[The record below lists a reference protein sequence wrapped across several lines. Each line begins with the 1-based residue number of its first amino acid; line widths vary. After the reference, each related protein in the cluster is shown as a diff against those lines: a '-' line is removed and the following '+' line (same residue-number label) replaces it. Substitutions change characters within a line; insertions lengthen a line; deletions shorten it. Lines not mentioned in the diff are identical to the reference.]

1 MGAMTTVGSAEKYIS
16 IFDRLFSDLKISPT
30 ARNILNPVIL
40 KNRHDG
46 KTFDALQKIFDFRNS
61 IVHEIDYSTIGP
73 WLVRDSIDIA
83 EARDMGSIVR
93 GVIEA
98 IETTLSQSAPKEFP
112 NRLDSTLVPENELEY
127 LDREIEKLEDEITAA
142 IRTYRADAGRDT
154 SVDDWMGALAVA
166 RASQQTEL
174 DFISDADFMF
184 NRHADFKRPLK
195 IEFRRQRL
203 EYLKRLRIEL

>member
-73 WLVRDSIDIA
+73 
-83 EARDMGSIVR
+83 
-93 GVIEA
+93 
-98 IETTLSQSAPKEFP
+98 
-112 NRLDSTLVPENELEY
+112 
-127 LDREIEKLEDEITAA
+127 
-142 IRTYRADAGRDT
+142 
-154 SVDDWMGALAVA
+154 
-166 RASQQTEL
+166 
-174 DFISDADFMF
+174 
-184 NRHADFKRPLK
+184 
-195 IEFRRQRL
+195 
-203 EYLKRLRIEL
+203 

>member
-1 MGAMTTVGSAEKYIS
+1 
-16 IFDRLFSDLKISPT
+16 
-30 ARNILNPVIL
+30 
-40 KNRHDG
+40 
-46 KTFDALQKIFDFRNS
+46 
-61 IVHEIDYSTIGP
+61 
-73 WLVRDSIDIA
+73 
-83 EARDMGSIVR
+83 MGSIVR

-98 IETTLSQSAPKEFP
+98 IETTLSQSAPKKFP

-142 IRTYRADAGRDT
+142 IRAYRADAGRDT
-154 SVDDWMGALAVA
+154 GVDDWMGALAVA